1 MKCEDKALHSTMI
14 RIVLGCFLLMMSAC
28 QTTRLSVVKNSEAAL
43 GGAAFYR
50 QAAAMGWAARD
61 SFIIQQVRE
70 GSIPLYLRKFVR
82 VPVVISS
89 GKQRIKVVFFVSPD
103 YLSVGNSGD
112 WARVSLT
119 ATGAAT
125 VLSMLDCFAPSP
137 QLVDRI
143 YQQASVKLMPVP
155 LYAYRDSTPVMWQ
168 HHLII
173 EGQRKQQKGLI
184 AGIKK
189 DIVFVN
195 AKGDS
200 VRANRVGIYG
210 WHQPGG
216 KPIQPF
222 YQGHASWYTDYSHGL
237 RLVSNYVKVQGRL
250 IRIETLWQDT
260 TLRKSL
266 F

>member
-1 MKCEDKALHSTMI
+1 MICEDKALHSVMI
-14 RIVLGCFLLMMSAC
+14 RIVLSCFLLMLGAC
-28 QTTRLSVVKNSEAAL
+28 QTARLSTVKRQGIAQ

-70 GSIPLYLRKFVR
+70 GSIPTFLRKFVR
-82 VPVVISS
+82 VPVVIGSE
-89 GKQRIKVVFFVSPD
+89 QRRIRVCFFVSPD
-103 YLSVGNSGD
+103 YVSIGNNGD

-119 ATGAAT
+119 ASGAAT
-125 VLSMLDCFAPSP
+125 VLTLLDCFAPTP

-143 YQQASVKLMPVP
+143 YQQASVKLTPVP
-155 LYAYRDSTPVMWQ
+155 LYAFRDSTPVMWQ

-173 EGQRKQQKGLI
+173 EGQRKQKKGLI

-195 AKGDS
+195 TKGDS

-210 WHQPGG
+210 WHQPDG

-250 IRIETLWQDT
+250 IRIETLREDT